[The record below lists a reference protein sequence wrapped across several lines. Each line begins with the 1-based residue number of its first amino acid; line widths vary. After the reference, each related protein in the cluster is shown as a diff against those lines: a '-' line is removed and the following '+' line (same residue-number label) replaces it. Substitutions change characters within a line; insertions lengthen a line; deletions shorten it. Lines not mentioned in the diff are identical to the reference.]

1 MSIHVYV
8 WVCLDCAPGSSIA
21 GSRDCVSLLLFS
33 LFALFLAVMSTS
45 PDRRRSGIEWPSRTP
60 GTKDPEMQPIPTEI
74 ARHKHALHL
83 RVHSELGSVCQLW
96 DPPAQMISGS

>member
-1 MSIHVYV
+1 MLMYGFAWTVHLGAGLLGRGIVYT
-8 WVCLDCAPGSSIA
+8 
-21 GSRDCVSLLLFS
+21 LLLFS

-45 PDRRRSGIEWPSRTP
+45 PDRRRSGMEGPSRTP
-60 GTKDPEMQPIPTEI
+60 GTKDPEMQPIPTQI

-96 DPPAQMISGS
+96 DPPAVMISGS